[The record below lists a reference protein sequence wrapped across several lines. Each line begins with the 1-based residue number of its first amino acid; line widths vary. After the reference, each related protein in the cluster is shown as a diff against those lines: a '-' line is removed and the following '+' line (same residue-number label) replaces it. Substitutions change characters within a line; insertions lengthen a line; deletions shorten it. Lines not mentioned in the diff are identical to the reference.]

1 MGRGTMSA
9 SRGVAA
15 ATSTHVAATSTAT
28 NKTFQQ
34 GLQSNSAVKVQ
45 SHLFSAPTGAKV
57 HLTTNQPG
65 QPHDITTFTKQSDGT
80 WAQRQQVFTTT
91 ADSHFVNHAPMS
103 SADLAAHLTK
113 RRKAGDVVEARRGK

>member
-1 MGRGTMSA
+1 MGRGTASA

-15 ATSTHVAATSTAT
+15 AISTHVAATSAT
-28 NKTFQQ
+28 TSKNFQR

-45 SHLFSAPTGAKV
+45 NHLFSAPTGAKV
-57 HLTTNQPG
+57 HLTANQPG

-103 SADLAAHLTK
+103 SADLAVHLTK
-113 RRKAGDVVEARRGK
+113 RRKAGDVIEARRGK

>member
-1 MGRGTMSA
+1 MGRGTLST

-15 ATSTHVAATSTAT
+15 ATSTHVAATSTAI
-28 NKTFQQ
+28 NKSFQQ
-34 GLQSNSAVKVQ
+34 GVQ
-45 SHLFSAPTGAKV
+45 SDNAVEVQNHLFSAPAGARV

-91 ADSHFVNHAPMS
+91 ADSHFVSHTPLS
-103 SADLAAHLTK
+103 SADLAVRLTK